1 MVTMIKYKSRKEW
14 LKARQEFIGGSDVSC
29 ILGLNPYK
37 TNRQLYDEK
46 KGITKPADLSDNALV
61 KYGSNAEKYIRGL
74 FALDHPNLKVE
85 YVANNSW
92 HNTDYPFAAASLD
105 GSTTD
110 KDGRKGILEIKTATI
125 TNATQSAKW
134 KDEHIPDN
142 YFCQVV
148 FYLGVTGWDYVD
160 LRANLKYEFPDKPIK
175 IWTKDYHIERS
186 EVEEDIEI
194 VMQKAANF
202 AYLLKHDI
210 TPPTLLTL

>member
-85 YVANNSW
+85 YVPNNSW

-110 KDGRKGILEIKTATI
+110 KDGRKGILEIKTSTI
-125 TNATQSAKW
+125 TTSQQALKW
-134 KDEHIPDN
+134 KEQIPDN
-142 YFCQVV
+142 YYCQVL
-148 FYLGVTGWDYVD
+148 FYLGVTGFDFVD
-160 LRANLKYEFPDKPIK
+160 LRANLKYEFPDSPLHIV
-175 IWTKDYHIERS
+175 TRDYHIERS
-186 EVEEDIEI
+186 EVEEDITT
-194 VMQKAANF
+194 VMQEAAKF
-202 AYLLKHDI
+202 AESLKNN
-210 TPPTLLTL
+210 TPPPLLLTL